1 MPFSPKSPLTQTP
14 TFIMVL
20 LFTMI
25 KEAYEDL
32 GRYKQDKEINYKM
45 AEIYDSVY
53 KRFKDIFWYQFKTG
67 DIIKVK
73 KRHINFHKKIN

>member
-1 MPFSPKSPLTQTP
+1 MPFSPKSPYTQTP

-32 GRYKQDKEINYKM
+32 GRYKQDKEINYKI
-45 AEIYDSVY
+45 AEIYDSIY
-53 KRFKDIFWYQFKTG
+53 KRFKEIFWYEFKTG

-73 KRHINFHKKIN
+73 NYQINYKK